1 MMRKYV
7 LFGHGGSGN
16 HGCEAIVRSTYKIF
30 NDKESKF
37 YLYSKNPQED
47 RQFGLDKIVGLTF
60 DKEYKQIGAKSPT
73 GIYLRLLSKLNKKL
87 TFDEYEY
94 LYNNKNL
101 IQKNSVAISVGGDNY
116 CYGGIINEL
125 RPTLFTLNYNKIPT
139 VLWGCSIGKEYL
151 YSDVIN
157 DMKKYSLITARE
169 SLTAENLYDCGI
181 KDNVIA
187 CSDPAFTLDRQ
198 ETDFKKDIFDSRN
211 VIGLNASD
219 LISFYESYKDATL
232 KNFIKLIQYL
242 LKNTDGYI
250 ALIPHVKGDI
260 SVLELIEKEVANNRV
275 FIVSGDLN
283 CMQLKYLISKCKAF
297 VGCRTHSTIA
307 AYSTCVP
314 TLVVGYSVKS
324 KGIAKD
330 IFGDYNGL
338 VVDGQKFQSDGD
350 LIKAYIEFSE
360 REKEIKDRLTE
371 FMPEYIARAYSGKE
385 AVEKLFNK

>member
-1 MMRKYV
+1 MHKYV

-47 RQFGLDKIVGLTF
+47 KKFGLDTLAQIID
-60 DKEYKQIGAKSPT
+60 DKEYKQIAQSSVKGL
-73 GIYLRLLSKLNKKL
+73 YFRFLSKLNKKL
-87 TFDEYEY
+87 TFDEYEI
-94 LYNNKNL
+94 LYNNKGL
-101 IQKNSVAISVGGDNY
+101 VKKSSVAISIGGDNY
-116 CYGGIINEL
+116 CYGGMIHVL
-125 RPTLFTLNYNKIPT
+125 RPTLFTLRYNKIPT
-139 VLWGCSIGKEYL
+139 VLWGCSIGKEFL
-151 YSDVIN
+151 TKSVIN
-157 DMKKYSLITARE
+157 DIKNYTLITARE
-169 SLTAENLYDCGI
+169 SLTIENLYDCGI

-187 CSDPAFTLDRQ
+187 CSDPAFTLDCQ
-198 ETDFKKDIFDSRN
+198 ETDFKKDIFDSGN

-219 LISFYESYKDATL
+219 LMSFYEPYKDATL
-232 KNFIKLIQYL
+232 KNFIGLIRYL
-242 LKNTDGYI
+242 LKNTDNYI
-250 ALIPHVKGDI
+250 ALIPHVRGDI
-260 SVLELIEKEVANNRV
+260 SVLELIEKEIANDRV
-275 FIVSGDLN
+275 FIVSGEFN

-338 VVDGQKFQSDGD
+338 VVDGQKFQSDED

-360 REKEIKDRLTE
+360 REKEVKDRLIN
-371 FMPEYIARAYSGKE
+371 FMPEYIARAYNGKE
-385 AVEKLFNK
+385 AVEKLFDK